1 MMRMN
6 NNVKINIPIE
16 TFNPVYVDNK
26 ILNNKN
32 RYLLLYGGAGSG
44 KSYFIAQRFLYRM
57 LTEKKHRFLFC
68 RKVARTLRNSMFSLM
83 IDLIN
88 AWNLAKLFTI
98 NKSDMLI
105 SCINGNSIL
114 FVGLDDVE
122 KLKSI
127 AGITG
132 IWIEEASEV
141 SPQDFFQLD
150 LRLRG
155 KTDHYKQIVLSFN
168 PISETNWI
176 KKEFFDKEVDNCKIL
191 KTTYLDNK
199 FIDNDY
205 KKMIDELKHKDEVYY
220 SIYALGNW
228 GVLGNVIYSN
238 YQVKEISQDKSDYE
252 IVYNGM
258 DFGFNDPST
267 LCKVGI
273 KDNEL
278 YIFDELYL
286 RGLTNAEFIEEA
298 KKKVAF
304 DEFIV
309 AESAMPSYIKEFK
322 QAGFKKIRG
331 AKKGPD
337 SIKSGIDKIR
347 SHKVFIH
354 PSCVNFIREIN
365 SYAYRKD
372 KDGNFYDEPDS
383 NCEDHL
389 LDALRYAMELKTNKK
404 QIKAGLSLY

>member
-1 MMRMN
+1 MN
-6 NNVKINIPIE
+6 SNIKINIPIHA
-16 TFNPVYVDNK
+16 FNPVYIENK
-26 ILNNKN
+26 ILECKT

-44 KSYFIAQRFLYRM
+44 KSYFIAQRFLYRL
-57 LTEKKHRFLFC
+57 LTEKKHRFLFA

-83 IDLIN
+83 IDLITS
-88 AWNLAKLFTI
+88 WNLAKLFTV

-105 SCINGNSIL
+105 TCINGNQIL

-155 KTDHYKQIVLSFN
+155 RTESYKQIVLSFN
-168 PISETNWI
+168 PIAETNWL
-176 KKEFFDKEVDNCKIL
+176 KKEFFDREVPDATIL

-205 KKMIDELKHKDEVYY
+205 KKMIDELKNKDEVYY
-220 SIYALGNW
+220 SVYALGNW

-238 YQVKEISQDKSDYE
+238 YQVKEISCNPNDYE
-252 IVYNGM
+252 VIYNGM

-286 RGLTNAEFIEEA
+286 RGLTNSEFIEEV
-298 KKKVAF
+298 KKKVT
-304 DEFIV
+304 DKEFIV
-309 AESAMPSYIKEFK
+309 ADSAMPSYIKEFK
-322 QAGFKKIRG
+322 QAGFKKVRG
-331 AKKGPD
+331 AIKGAD
-337 SIKSGIDKIR
+337 SIKNGIDKIR

-354 PSCVNFIREIN
+354 PSCSNFIREIN
-365 SYAYRKD
+365 SYSYRKD

-389 LDALRYAMELKTNKK
+389 MDAFRYAMEMKISKK
-404 QIKAGLSLY
+404 QVKAGLSLY